1 MHLTEDPQQSI
12 TEQHRTLRAVNAARW
27 AISAIFLLNGAGI
40 GLWAAHVP
48 VVQARAGIDTGT
60 LGLLLLTIAGGAIAA
75 MPLSGWLSGRW
86 GTRAVALGSAGLF
99 ALTGVLLM
107 NVAGTAALFLA
118 AFAFGASNGVLDVSM
133 NANAAEV
140 EVARGVP
147 TMSSFHGFFSLGGLL
162 GAALGGLVIGAGWGD
177 GRGALAAGVIIAL
190 AAALAAPHL
199 YRPVLAV
206 PPQDAGGQRSPQES
220 HFALPRGPALF
231 LGLLGLLCFAV
242 EGALVDWSALLLTE
256 RTRAEP
262 ASAALGYSAFSVA
275 MAACRFAGDRLVL
288 RFGAPRMMVFGGLG
302 MFGGLMLAV
311 LSTHFVLSA
320 LGFALIGVSA
330 ANVVPVIFAAAARMP
345 GMSAGGG
352 LATVATLGY
361 AGLLMAPPLIGSIAA
376 HTNIAVA
383 LGVLSLS
390 GLVIAANAGIVKRM
404 G

>member
-1 MHLTEDPQQSI
+1 
-12 TEQHRTLRAVNAARW
+12 
-27 AISAIFLLNGAGI
+27 
-40 GLWAAHVP
+40 
-48 VVQARAGIDTGT
+48 
-60 LGLLLLTIAGGAIAA
+60 
-75 MPLSGWLSGRW
+75 
-86 GTRAVALGSAGLF
+86 
-99 ALTGVLLM
+99 
-107 NVAGTAALFLA
+107 
-118 AFAFGASNGVLDVSM
+118 M

-140 EVARGVP
+140 EAARGVP

-177 GRGALAAGVIIAL
+177 GRGALAAGILIAL
-190 AAALAAPHL
+190 TVVLCA
-199 YRPVLAV
+199 RFVLAV
-206 PPQDAGGQRSPQES
+206 APQRGGDQGS

-256 RTRAEP
+256 RTGAAP
-262 ASAALGYSAFSVA
+262 ASAALGYSAFSIA

-288 RFGAPRMMVFGGLG
+288 RFGAPRIMVFGGLG
-302 MFGGLMLAV
+302 MFVGLMLAV

-320 LGFALIGVSA
+320 LGFALIGLSA

-390 GLVIAANAGIVKRM
+390 GLVIALNARIVKR
-404 G
+404 GG

>member
-1 MHLTEDPQQSI
+1 MKPAENLQPASTG
-12 TEQHRTLRAVNAARW
+12 AVNKARW
-27 AISAIFLLNGAGI
+27 AISTIFLLNGAGI

-48 VVQARAGIDTGT
+48 LVQAHAGIDTGV

-75 MPLSGWLSGRW
+75 MPLAGWLAGRW
-86 GTRAVALGSAGLF
+86 GTRTVALASAFLF
-99 ALTGVLLM
+99 SITTAVLM
-107 NVAGTAALFLA
+107 NVDGLMPLFLA

-133 NANAAEV
+133 NANASEV
-140 EVARGVP
+140 ETARGIP

-162 GAALGGLVIGAGWGD
+162 GAALGGLLIGAGLGD
-177 GRGALAAGVIIAL
+177 GRGGLMAGVVIAIVVAL
-190 AAALAAPHL
+190 CTPFVLNVAAAKHE
-199 YRPVLAV
+199 
-206 PPQDAGGQRSPQES
+206 SPQQS

-256 RTRAEP
+256 RTKADP
-262 ASAALGYSAFSVA
+262 ASAAFGYSAFSVA

-288 RFGAPRMMVFGGLG
+288 RFGPMRVMVAGGMG
-302 MFGGLMLAV
+302 MFCGLMLAV

-320 LGFALIGVSA
+320 CGFALIGLSA
-330 ANVVPVIFAAAARMP
+330 ANVVPLIFSAAARTP

-361 AGLLMAPPLIGSIAA
+361 AGLLLAPPLIGSVAA

-383 LGVLSLS
+383 LGILSVS
-390 GLVIAANAGIVKRM
+390 GIVIAANARIVKR
-404 G
+404 